1 MKFSEFKEVFKSLK
15 TDEERKQFIHN
26 RVNKLIDNSN
36 VEIIGKDICGD
47 YSGFIAPD
55 TEVVSNSGSMFSN
68 LIIDDLTIYENFIDF
83 IENNVD
89 NISSEVLTIMNIQR
103 FVWNYFGY
111 NSKGL
116 LSRMD
121 IYSRP
126 DLTPVSIKELK
137 GNEIAACSERS
148 ALVQNLLKL
157 LGFDT
162 SIVFG
167 KLNNNQ
173 SHAYIIF
180 KPENGD
186 FRILYDPMNP
196 VPYKYDGKTCYG
208 IGVSKISAEE
218 YDSLKLG
225 QSIKFNYNLVKKLY
239 GVDKEYEENSRIY
252 NSDSILYS
260 KDKQI

>member
-1 MKFSEFKEVFKSLK
+1 MKFSEFKEVFKNLK
-15 TDEERKQFIHN
+15 TDEEKKQFIHS
-26 RVNKLIDNSN
+26 RVNDLIDNSN
-36 VEIIGKDICGD
+36 AEIIGKDICGN
-47 YSGFIAPD
+47 YSEFIAPD
-55 TEVVSNSGSMFSN
+55 TEVVSNSGPMFSN
-68 LIIDDLTIYENFIDF
+68 MIIDDLAIYENFMNY
-83 IENNVD
+83 IENSVG

-103 FVWNYFGY
+103 FVWKYFGY

-126 DLTPVSIKELK
+126 DLMPVSIKELK

-148 ALVQNLLKL
+148 ALVQNLLKF

-167 KLNNNQ
+167 KLNDNQ

-180 KPENGD
+180 KPENKD

-196 VPYKYDGKTCYG
+196 VPYKYYGKKGYG

-218 YDSLKLG
+218 YENLEQG
-225 QSIKFNYNLVKKLY
+225 QSIKFDYDLVKRLY
-239 GVDKEYEENSRIY
+239 GHDKEYEETLRVYS
-252 NSDSILYS
+252 SDSILYK